1 MKRKKKVGNENRIID
16 NTILNFARSSG
27 AIIHGRKALN
37 ERLPK
42 QLYKRT
48 IDFDMFVNKPK
59 INARKLEK
67 KLDSVFNRNQF
78 YVKKGEHKG
87 TYKVKNNMMTKT
99 TKDDYTVA
107 DLTKP
112 DGKVPY
118 EKSFDGIKFVR
129 LQYLKKKLMQ
139 SISNPE
145 FKFRHKKDKETLR
158 LINKLEEQE
167 WT

>member
-1 MKRKKKVGNENRIID
+1 MKRKNKFGNENRIID
-16 NTILNFARSSG
+16 NTILNFVRNSG

-42 QLYKRT
+42 PLYKRT
-48 IDFDMFVNKPK
+48 IDFDMFINKPEK
-59 INARKLEK
+59 NARKLER
-67 KLDSVFNRNQF
+67 KLDNAFQRNQF
-78 YVKKGEHKG
+78 YTLKGEHKG

-99 TKDDYTVA
+99 KKDDYTVA

-112 DGKVPY
+112 ERKIPY
-118 EKSFDGIKFVR
+118 EKSFDGIKFVK

-145 FKFRHKKDKETLR
+145 FKYRHAKDKETLR
-158 LINKLEEQE
+158 LIKKLEESE